1 MDIYLKERAN
11 GNAVFRFP
19 SLPETVKVQNETAY
33 QSYDILGKGKVE
45 FPKGMNSGALTWNHV
60 FFGNAAESGFFGAA
74 WTAPTECIRI
84 LENWQKNGTVL
95 NLMVTETAVNRDVTI
110 AAFNWNPVGACGN
123 YEYDIKFA
131 EYTELKA
138 YTTADLQITAFV
150 KKVVARPEPPA
161 GQQYTVVSGDN
172 LWKIARKF
180 YGGSGSDWE
189 KIYNANVDVIE
200 STANSRRGGRGSDHG
215 HWIYPGEVLTIP
227 A

>member
-19 SLPETVKVQNETAY
+19 SLPETVKVKNETAY
-33 QSYDILGKGKVE
+33 QSYDILGKGKVQ
-45 FPKGMNSGALTWNHV
+45 FPKGMNTGVLSWSHV
-60 FFGNAAESGFFGAA
+60 FFGSARENGFFGTA
-74 WTAPTECIRI
+74 WTEPAECIRI
-84 LENWQKNGTVL
+84 LENWQRSGTVL
-95 NLMVTETAVNRDVTI
+95 ILMVTETAINRDVTI
-110 AAFNWNPVGACGN
+110 SDFAWNPVGRQGN
-123 YEYDIKFA
+123 YEYDIEFA
-131 EYTELKA
+131 EHTDLKA
-138 YTTADLQITAFV
+138 YTTADLQITTFV

-180 YGGSGSDWE
+180 YGGSGSNWE

-200 STANSRRGGRGSDHG
+200 STANRYRGGRGSDHG
-215 HWIYPGEVLTIP
+215 HWIYPGEVLMIP